1 MKRRIFAAAVACAVT
16 VAGLLGT
23 AGAAQAATSVTFAP
37 RTVTSPHDHQYVA
50 ALGSVQLSMT
60 ATQTAYVYSTL
71 RANNASNT
79 TLIDNEVRCASTS
92 GWTKNEVLGQNVLIA
107 SATSAPASLRDIGVT
122 TRFLVHPGAAGTVT
136 CTTYLRSANLG
147 LGNSTVSLVSGEL
160 KFADTSV
167 ANTTAGTPP
176 QADDGDTPTG
186 RVIGLNSAAPTIREP
201 ATEVFETA
209 PVAGLSVFGDM
220 QLMACYPE
228 PANYDCPVNSMTA
241 RVTLFVNQW
250 KADGTLCKSDSSSS
264 VTAVVRRD
272 VHHLV
277 VPLNTHFAAAT
288 GNGCVPRFNFY
299 VKTDWVSGSTGAVQM
314 AASGLPDASGSTS
327 THNDAM
333 SHAFAVA
340 Y

>member
-1 MKRRIFAAAVACAVT
+1 MKRRIFAAAVACAAAF
-16 VAGLLGT
+16 AGVLG
-23 AGAAQAATSVTFAP
+23 AAPAAQAATSATFTP

-50 ALGSVQLSMT
+50 ELGSVQLSMT
-60 ATQTAYVYSTL
+60 ATKTAYVYSTL
-71 RANNASNT
+71 RVNNASNT
-79 TLIDNEVRCASTS
+79 TLIDNEVRCSSTS

-107 SATSAPASLRDIGVT
+107 SADAPASLRDIAVT
-122 TRFLVHPGAAGTVT
+122 TRFLVHPGAAGDVT

-147 LGNSTVSLVSGEL
+147 LGDSTVRLVSGEL
-160 KFADTSV
+160 EFADTSV

-176 QADDGDTPTG
+176 QADDGDTPAG
-186 RVIGLNSAAPTIREP
+186 RVIALNSAAPTVRQP
-201 ATEVFETA
+201 ATDIFETA
-209 PVAGLSVFGDM
+209 PVTGLSVFGDM
-220 QLMACYPE
+220 ELMACYPE
-228 PANYDCPVNSMTA
+228 PANYDCPVNRMTA

-250 KADGTLCKSDSSSS
+250 KADGTLCKTDASSS

-288 GNGCVPRFNFY
+288 GNGCVPKFNFY
-299 VKTDWVSGSTGAVQM
+299 VKTDWTGGSTGAVQM
-314 AASGLPDASGSTS
+314 AAGGLPAATGSTS

>member
-1 MKRRIFAAAVACAVT
+1 MKRRILAAVAACA
-16 VAGLLGT
+16 AGLAVLVGVVPQ
-23 AGAAQAATSVTFAP
+23 AQAATSVTFTP
-37 RTVTSPHDHQYVA
+37 RTVTSPHDTQYVA
-50 ALGSVQLSMT
+50 ALGSVELSMT

-71 RANNASNT
+71 RVNNASNT
-79 TLIDNEVRCASTS
+79 TLADNEVRCAGPG

-107 SATSAPASLRDIGVT
+107 SADAPASLRDIGVT

-147 LGNSTVSLVSGEL
+147 LGNSTMRLVSGEL
-160 KFADTSV
+160 KFADSSV
-167 ANTTAGTPP
+167 GNTTAGTPI

-186 RVIGLNSAAPTIREP
+186 RVIALNSTAKTVREP
-201 ATEVFETA
+201 ATETFETA

-220 QLMACYPE
+220 ELMACYPE
-228 PANYDCPVNSMTA
+228 PADYDCPVNQMTA
-241 RVTLFVNQW
+241 KVTLFVNQW
-250 KADGTLCKSDSSSS
+250 KADGTVCKSDSSES

-277 VPLNTHFAAAT
+277 VPLNTHFTAAT
-288 GNGCVPRFNFY
+288 GNGCVPKFNFY
-299 VKTDWVSGSTGAVQM
+299 VKTDWLSGSTGAVQM
-314 AASGLPDASGSTS
+314 AASGLPDAVGSTAK
-327 THNDAM
+327 HNDAM

>member
-1 MKRRIFAAAVACAVT
+1 MKRRIFAAALACAAT
-16 VAGLLGT
+16 VAGLVG
-23 AGAAQAATSVTFAP
+23 AAPAAQAATSVTFTP
-37 RTVTSPHDHQYVA
+37 RTVTSPHETQYVA
-50 ALGSVQLSMT
+50 ALGSVQLAMT
-60 ATQTAYVYSTL
+60 AGQTAYVYSTL

-79 TLIDNEVRCASTS
+79 TLIDNEVRCVSTS

-107 SATSAPASLRDIGVT
+107 SADAPASLRDIGVT

-136 CTTYLRSANLG
+136 CTTYLRSADLG
-147 LGNSTVSLVSGEL
+147 SGNSTVRLVSGEL

-176 QADDGDTPTG
+176 QADDGDTPSG
-186 RVIGLNSAAPTIREP
+186 RVIALNSAAPTVREP

-209 PVAGLSVFGDM
+209 PVTGLSVFGDM
-220 QLMACYPE
+220 ELMACYPE

-250 KADGTLCKSDSSSS
+250 KADGTLCKSDASASE
-264 VTAVVRRD
+264 TAVVRRD

-288 GNGCVPRFNFY
+288 GNGCVPKFNFY
-299 VKTDWVSGSTGAVQM
+299 VKTDWLSGSTGAVQL
-314 AASGLPDASGSTS
+314 AASGLPDAVGSTA

>member
-1 MKRRIFAAAVACAVT
+1 MKRRIFAAAVAGTAT
-16 VAGLLGT
+16 FAALLG
-23 AGAAQAATSVTFAP
+23 AAPAAQAATSATFTP
-37 RTVTSPHDHQYVA
+37 RTVTSPHDYQYVA
-50 ALGSVQLSMT
+50 ELGSVQLSMT

-71 RANNASNT
+71 RVNNASNT
-79 TLIDNEVRCASTS
+79 TLIDNEVRCSSTS

-107 SATSAPASLRDIGVT
+107 SAAAPASLRDISVT
-122 TRFLVHPGAAGTVT
+122 TRFLVHPGAAGDVT

-147 LGNSTVSLVSGEL
+147 AGDSTVRLVSGEL

-176 QADDGDTPTG
+176 QADDGDTPPS
-186 RVIGLNSAAPTIREP
+186 RVIALNLAAPTVREP
-201 ATEVFETA
+201 AAEIFETA
-209 PVAGLSVFGDM
+209 PVTGLSVFGDM
-220 QLMACYPE
+220 ELMACYPE
-228 PANYDCPVNSMTA
+228 PAGYDCPVNEMTA

-250 KADGTLCKSDSSSS
+250 KADGTLCKTDGSSS

-277 VPLNTHFAAAT
+277 VPLNTHFTAAT
-288 GNGCVPRFNFY
+288 GGGCVPKFNFY

-314 AASGLPDASGSTS
+314 AASGLPDTTGSTS
-327 THNDAM
+327 THGGAM

>member
-1 MKRRIFAAAVACAVT
+1 MKRRIFAAAVACAAT
-16 VAGLLGT
+16 FAGLLGT
-23 AGAAQAATSVTFAP
+23 AGAAQAATSVTFTP

-50 ALGSVQLSMT
+50 ALGSVQLAMT
-60 ATQTAYVYSTL
+60 AGQTAYVYSTL
-71 RANNASNT
+71 RANKASNT
-79 TLIDNEVRCASTS
+79 TLIDNEVRCSSTS

-107 SATSAPASLRDIGVT
+107 SATSAPASLRDISVT

-147 LGNSTVSLVSGEL
+147 LGNSTVSLVGGEL

-176 QADDGDTPTG
+176 QADDGDTPPG
-186 RVIGLNSAAPTIREP
+186 RVIGLSSAAPTVREP
-201 ATEVFETA
+201 ASAVIEMA
-209 PVAGLSVFGDM
+209 PVTGLSVFGDM
-220 QLMACYPE
+220 ELMACYPE
-228 PANYDCPVNSMTA
+228 PKDGCPVNSMTA

-250 KADGTLCKSDSSSS
+250 KADGTVCKTDSSAS

-277 VPLNTHFAAAT
+277 VPLNTRFAAAT
-288 GNGCVPRFNFY
+288 GNGCVPKFTFY
-299 VKTDWVSGSTGAVQM
+299 VKTDWLSGSTGAVQM
-314 AASGLPDASGSTS
+314 AASSLPDAVGSAS

>member
-1 MKRRIFAAAVACAVT
+1 MKRRIFAAAVACAAT
-16 VAGLLGT
+16 FAGLLGT
-23 AGAAQAATSVTFAP
+23 AGAAQAATSVTFTP
-37 RTVTSPHDHQYVA
+37 RTVTSPHDQQYVA

-79 TLIDNEVRCASTS
+79 TLIDNEVRCSSTS
-92 GWTKNEVLGQNVLIA
+92 GWTKNEVLGQNVIIA
-107 SATSAPASLRDIGVT
+107 SATGTPASLRDISVT

-147 LGNSTVSLVSGEL
+147 LGNSTVNLASGEL

-176 QADDGDTPTG
+176 QADDGDTPPG
-186 RVIGLNSAAPTIREP
+186 RVLGLGSAAPTVREP
-201 ATEVFETA
+201 ASDVFEMA
-209 PVAGLSVFGDM
+209 PVTGLSVFGDM
-220 QLMACYPE
+220 ELMACYPE
-228 PANYDCPVNSMTA
+228 PKDGCPLNSMTA

-250 KADGTLCKSDSSSS
+250 KADGTLCKSDASSS
-264 VTAVVRRD
+264 VTALVRRD
-272 VHHLV
+272 VHHYV
-277 VPLNTHFAAAT
+277 VPLNTRFTAAT
-288 GNGCVPRFNFY
+288 GNGCVPKFNFY

-314 AASGLPDASGSTS
+314 ASGALPDATGSTA
-327 THNDAM
+327 THYDAM